1 MYVDCSNGVF
11 WLSLKAFAALI
22 CELCALHYVIVPLGP
37 DVSILLVRSASAGGL
52 IVNLL
57 VFILLF
63 VCIISISHLLCNVI
77 ETIIL

>member
-1 MYVDCSNGVF
+1 MF
-11 WLSLKAFAALI
+11 
-22 CELCALHYVIVPLGP
+22 IVPLGP
-37 DVSILLVRSASAGGL
+37 DVPILLVRSASAGGL